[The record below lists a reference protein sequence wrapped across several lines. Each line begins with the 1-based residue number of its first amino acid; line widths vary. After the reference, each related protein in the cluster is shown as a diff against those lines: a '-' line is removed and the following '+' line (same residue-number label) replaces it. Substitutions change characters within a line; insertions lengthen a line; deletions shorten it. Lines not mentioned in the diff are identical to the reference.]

1 MSKPVLYSQWTSSCV
16 WRVRNALHLK
26 GIGYEVKIVDIDN
39 KKDQFSVEFTRLNPM
54 RHVPAFSIGETCL
67 YESIAIL
74 NFLEEAYPGTP
85 LLPKDL
91 VQRAKV
97 RAFVDIV
104 ASGIQPLQ
112 NTKVLLKVKNDKCDE
127 KEWGRYWISL
137 GFEAVERI
145 LSSSSGKYCFGDEIT
160 LADCVLVPQVLN
172 AKKFNVDFTPF
183 PTICRINENLK
194 EHKAFKL
201 ANPINQPDF
210 PENIPENI
218 KVLYQ

>member
-172 AKKFNVDFTPF
+172 AKK
-183 PTICRINENLK
+183 
-194 EHKAFKL
+194 
-201 ANPINQPDF
+201 
-210 PENIPENI
+210 
-218 KVLYQ
+218 